1 MKRVK
6 ESGASYRNKR
16 RAKLENIRANEGAL
30 LKYVKSVV
38 PETSDST
45 LDLNSSQSTG
55 PSNPEQAEEV
65 KELDNVN
72 LVPVGSVDIVPKDEI
87 PTTSTELESPSVCPD
102 MDMHSSETEIDT
114 PSALSAVQ
122 YQNFDDIGKW
132 PEHIDDNMRLHLI
145 QQGQEIVQ
153 HINTNFAET
162 STVKRSDSCS
172 LTSKGETRRL
182 TQDWFYRT
190 LTNGEKVLRTW
201 MAYSPSKASLFCF
214 CCRLFENVNTP
225 NGSKFCSSDGFNT
238 WWKLN
243 PKVLNHESSALH
255 NQNYC
260 KWKELECRLQKGQTI
275 DKKEQNI
282 VAKETK
288 KWHEILIRMFDI
300 IKFLAKQNLALRGH
314 IENDTSTNRGNFLEL
329 VHLIAKYDPV
339 LREHLVRSK
348 MCAKTITYMSPQIQ
362 NEFIAIL
369 GNNVRQH
376 IIEQIKRAKYYSII
390 FDSTPDLSHKDQT
403 SQVLRYVLI
412 ENQEVKVVESFID
425 FIETKDKTAEG
436 ISNMIL
442 NKLQAD
448 GLDISN
454 CRGQAYDNAAVMAG
468 KHSGVQQ
475 RIQEINPKAEFVP
488 CSNHSL
494 NLVCLH
500 AASVEASS
508 VTFFGTLERCYSFFA
523 TSTHR
528 WEVLIAATGKSLKRV
543 QDTRWSARG
552 DAVNMTWNHYK
563 DILVTLEKLTEAG
576 ESLNTRTDAGA
587 LLVLMQ
593 SFSFLCFLGLWQ
605 PVLHEVN
612 DAQKYLQT
620 KGLDIRMCAQKVNS
634 LHMILTEKRE
644 EWADGA
650 VSYAKN
656 MCEELGISVEPQRR
670 ITRKHIFEDG
680 TRDANLSCENELRRK
695 LFSSLDRIIVEIHE
709 RFHQLQK
716 LTDKFA
722 YLTPAILL
730 DPDSTKCNLDYAS
743 VEIDEQD
750 FKLEQLRL
758 RTFVAA
764 TGNENK
770 LINADSLELFKFIV
784 KSKLEDTLPNIL
796 IMLRIFF
803 TVAISNASC
812 ERSFSKLKL
821 IKNYLRSTM
830 STLRLTN
837 LAILS
842 IEQEVCDAIDIDGAI
857 KDFALKKSRR
867 INF

>member
-38 PETSDST
+38 PDTSDSS
-45 LDLNSSQSTG
+45 LGLNSSQTTG
-55 PSNPEQAEEV
+55 PLNPEQAE
-65 KELDNVN
+65 KIQEL
-72 LVPVGSVDIVPKDEI
+72 DIVPKDQI
-87 PTTSTELESPSVCPD
+87 PTTSTALVSPSVCSD

-114 PSALSAVQ
+114 TSSLSAIQ
-122 YQNFDDIGKW
+122 YQRRKENFDDIGKW
-132 PEHIDDNMRLHLI
+132 PEHIDDNIRLHLI

-153 HINTNFAET
+153 HIDTNFAEM
-162 STVKRSDSCS
+162 STVTRSDSCS
-172 LTSKGETRRL
+172 LKSKGETRRL
-182 TQDWFYRT
+182 TKDWFYRT

-201 MAYSPSKASLFCF
+201 MAYSPAKASLFCF
-214 CCRLFENVNTP
+214 CCRLFENVSTP

-243 PKVLNHESSALH
+243 PKVSSHESSALH
-255 NQNYC
+255 IQNYY
-260 KWKELECRLQKGQTI
+260 KWKELETRLQKLQTI
-275 DKKEQNI
+275 DKKEQDI
-282 VAKETK
+282 VAKEIK
-288 KWHEILIRMFDI
+288 KWQEILIRMFDI
-300 IKFLAKQNLALRGH
+300 IRFLAKQNLALRGH
-314 IENDTSTNRGNFLEL
+314 IENDTGTNRGNFLEL
-329 VHLIAKYDPV
+329 VNLIAKYDPV

-348 MCAKTITYMSPQIQ
+348 MSGKISITYMSPQIQ
-362 NEFIAIL
+362 NEFISIL
-369 GNNVRQH
+369 GNKVRQH
-376 IIEQIKRAKYYSII
+376 IIEQIKKAKYYSII

-403 SQVLRYVLI
+403 SQVLRYVVI
-412 ENQEVKVVESFID
+412 ENQEVKVMESFID

-436 ISNMIL
+436 ISKMIL
-442 NKLQAD
+442 DKIQAD

-468 KHSGVQQ
+468 KYSGVQQ
-475 RIQEINPKAEFVP
+475 RIREINPKAEFVP

-500 AASVEASS
+500 AASVEVDS
-508 VTFFGTLERCYSFFA
+508 VTFFGTLERCYSFFSS
-523 TSTHR
+523 STHR
-528 WEVLIAATGKSLKRV
+528 WEVLITATGKSLKRV

-552 DAVNMTWNHYK
+552 DAVNVTWHHYK
-563 DILVTLEKLTEAG
+563 DILVTLEELTEAG
-576 ESLNTRTDAGA
+576 ESLNTRTDAGT
-587 LLVLMQ
+587 LLVSMQ

-620 KGLDIRMCAQKVNS
+620 RGLDIRLCAQKVNA
-634 LHMILTEKRE
+634 LQMILTEKRE
-644 EWADGA
+644 EWANGA

-656 MCEELGISVEPQRR
+656 MCEELGISIKPRRR
-670 ITRKHIFEDG
+670 ITRKHIFDDG
-680 TRDANLSCENELRRK
+680 TRDADLSCENELRRK
-695 LFSSLDRIIVEIHE
+695 LFSSLDRVIAEIRE
-709 RFHQLQK
+709 RFQQLQN

-730 DPDSTKCNLDYAS
+730 DPDNTECNLDYAS
-743 VEIDEQD
+743 DEIDEQD
-750 FKLEQLRL
+750 FKLERLRL
-758 RTFVAA
+758 RTFVVA
-764 TGNENK
+764 TGNENE

-796 IMLRIFF
+796 IMFRIFF

>member
-30 LKYVKSVV
+30 LKYVKSVI
-38 PETSDST
+38 PETSDSS
-45 LDLNSSQSTG
+45 LGLNSSQTT
-55 PSNPEQAEEV
+55 SNSEQAE
-65 KELDNVN
+65 KIQELDT
-72 LVPVGSVDIVPKDEI
+72 VPKDQI
-87 PTTSTELESPSVCPD
+87 PTTSTALVSPSVCPD

-114 PSALSAVQ
+114 TSALSLIQ

-132 PEHIDDNMRLHLI
+132 PEHIDDNIRLHLI
-145 QQGQEIVQ
+145 QQGQEIIQ
-153 HINTNFAET
+153 HIDTNFAEM
-162 STVKRSDSCS
+162 STVTRSDSCS
-172 LTSKGETRRL
+172 LKSKGETRRL
-182 TQDWFYRT
+182 TKEWFYRT

-243 PKVLNHESSALH
+243 PKVSSHESSALH
-255 NQNYC
+255 IQNYC
-260 KWKELECRLQKGQTI
+260 KWKELESRLQKGQTI
-275 DKKEQNI
+275 DKKEQDI
-282 VAKETK
+282 VAKEIK
-288 KWHEILIRMFDI
+288 KWQEILIRMFDI
-300 IKFLAKQNLALRGH
+300 IRFLAKQNLALRGH

-329 VHLIAKYDPV
+329 VNLIAKYDPV

-348 MCAKTITYMSPQIQ
+348 MCGKISITYMSPQIQ

-369 GNNVRQH
+369 GDNVRQH
-376 IIEQIKRAKYYSII
+376 IIGQIKKAKYYAII

-403 SQVLRYVLI
+403 SQVLRYVVI
-412 ENQEVKVVESFID
+412 ENQEVKVMESFID

-436 ISNMIL
+436 ISKMIL
-442 NKLQAD
+442 DKIQAD

-468 KHSGVQQ
+468 KYSGVQQ

-500 AASVEASS
+500 AASVEVDS
-508 VTFFGTLERCYSFFA
+508 VTFFGTLERCYSFFSS
-523 TSTHR
+523 STHR

-552 DAVNMTWNHYK
+552 DAVNMTWHHYK

-587 LLVLMQ
+587 LLVSMQ

-620 KGLDIRMCAQKVNS
+620 RGLDIRLCAQKVNA
-634 LHMILTEKRE
+634 LQMILTEKRE
-644 EWADGA
+644 EWANGA
-650 VSYAKN
+650 VGYAKD
-656 MCEELGISVEPQRR
+656 MCEELGISIKPLRR
-670 ITRKHIFEDG
+670 ITRKHIFDDG
-680 TRDANLSCENELRRK
+680 TRDVNLSCENELRRK
-695 LFSSLDRIIVEIHE
+695 LFSSLDRVIVEIRE
-709 RFHQLQK
+709 RFQQLQN

-730 DPDSTKCNLDYAS
+730 DPDNTECNLDYAS
-743 VEIDEQD
+743 DEIDEQD
-750 FKLEQLRL
+750 FKLERLRL

-770 LINADSLELFKFIV
+770 LINADSLELFKFII

-796 IMLRIFF
+796 IMFRIFF
-803 TVAISNASC
+803 TIAISNASC